1 MSLSLRERLLL
12 VESDSLTSLSSGD
25 AETVTAFEE
34 EWARLN
40 VDLETASSQGLMDE
54 DTAALAYN
62 VAAKVSVA
70 ADAFLFLHTEA
81 DSVTHELEA
90 AFDQLTLGNPSMNS
104 NSMSSSSS
112 PSPPALRPINQHSP
126 AYISAAYGWLC
137 RHLYDPYPNT
147 ETKQKMADDAG
158 STLERIS
165 AWFVDARQRIGWTRA
180 LKEEFGRDRAN
191 MVCAARGHFVPEPT
205 ASLSYRNHPNYH
217 RLRGI
222 FIAIEAKAQDLYGNR
237 FRSSDLSSPD
247 SESGHQAKELAR
259 LRREQK
265 RHGQRGLGVGA
276 SPRKRSSDDV
286 QESENELE
294 HGVKRRRLDTPSSPS
309 PAHNSLKRR
318 RVSDSD
324 LINNKRQRTRE
335 SSAPLPPASWE
346 SDPTAVINNGSD
358 LDLFQPNRFD
368 APLDI
373 TAFDLDQITAYFSAE
388 SPLTDSTLSSLPG
401 SESSTPLSFNG
412 QPLPILA
419 HDIDET
425 QAYFNNFSYLPES
438 MDALDF
444 LGLDSSSSS
453 NNLID
458 IGDIDPTLLNI
469 GYRQPTST
477 YNVSNIDFLSM
488 PIPGLDLPQ
497 PEMAAGMPMSMNMN
511 MNVPVSPIHQ
521 MFFGGMPGVGAI
533 PYAGIQC

>member
-1 MSLSLRERLLL
+1 MLGNLHERLLRI
-12 VESDSLTSLSSGD
+12 ESECLQIISSDDTDAVTSFEKTWETLQEDIEAAAVSG
-25 AETVTAFEE
+25 T
-34 EWARLN
+34 L
-40 VDLETASSQGLMDE
+40 DE
-54 DTAALAYN
+54 DTAALAFSIAEQ
-62 VAAKVSVA
+62 VTISAG
-70 ADAFLFLHTEA
+70 LFLDLHHTA
-81 DSVTHELEA
+81 DKDLQELENLIA
-90 AFDQLTLGNPSMNS
+90 TLTIEPSLDLRIPPS
-104 NSMSSSSS
+104 ASSGPT
-112 PSPPALRPINQHSP
+112 PSHRPTNQHSP

-137 RHLYDPYPNT
+137 QHLYDPYPTT
-147 ETKQKMADDAG
+147 ETKQEMADNAG

-180 LKEEFGRDRAN
+180 LKEEFGRDRAK

-205 ASLSYRNHPNYH
+205 ASLSYRTHPNYH

-222 FIAIEAKAQDLYGNR
+222 FIAIEAKAEDLYGNR
-237 FRSSDLSSPD
+237 FRPSGLSNLD

-259 LRREQK
+259 LQREQK

-276 SPRKRSSDDV
+276 SPRKRSSDDDE
-286 QESENELE
+286 ESEDELE

-309 PAHNSLKRR
+309 PAPNSLKRR

-324 LINNKRQRTRE
+324 LFNNKRQRTRE

-346 SDPTAVINNGSD
+346 SDPTALINNGSD

-412 QPLPILA
+412 QPLPIAA

-438 MDALDF
+438 TDALDF
-444 LGLDSSSSS
+444 LGLDSSSLS

-458 IGDIDPTLLNI
+458 ISGIDPTFLNI
-469 GYRQPTST
+469 GYGQQTPT
-477 YNVSNIDFLSM
+477 YNVSNVDFLSM

-497 PEMAAGMPMSMNMN
+497 PDVTVGMPMSMNMN

-521 MFFGGMPGVGAI
+521 MFFGGMPGAGAV